1 MSTTTSEYCV
11 RVGMFRSKVMCVKL
25 LHRKK
30 KYTPGWLYVEPL
42 NGISFA
48 EKVERQKV
56 APNYSVKKSEVT
68 MLSNVIY
75 VSG

>member
-1 MSTTTSEYCV
+1 MSW
-11 RVGMFRSKVMCVKL
+11 RKVMCVKL

-30 KYTPGWLYVEPL
+30 NILSTPGWLYVEPP

-56 APNYSVKKSEVT
+56 APNYSVKKIGRH
-68 MLSNVIY
+68 NVI
-75 VSG
+75 